1 MGQTIIEVKNL
12 YFLYGNQI
20 ILEDISFKIEKGDFL
35 ALIGPNGGG
44 KTTLIKCIL
53 NLLKPNKGK
62 IFIWGEE
69 NRSFKNWH
77 KIGYVPQRAGDL
89 IDHLTPLTVKDFIF
103 LSFKI
108 YKDFINFT
116 NYKLINEL
124 AEKFGIK
131 TLLNKKI
138 GELSYGQL
146 QRAYLIKA
154 LILNPELLLLDEPFV
169 GLDFFSQEVFY
180 NTLAE
185 FHKKGLTIILV
196 THETWLLTKWITKVA
211 CINQKLYF
219 HGDHESFC
227 VQAKYLEIFQDRHR
241 IEHIHW

>member
-1 MGQTIIEVKNL
+1 MSQPIIEVRNL
-12 YFLYGNQI
+12 YFSYYNQL
-20 ILEDISFKIEKGDFL
+20 ILENISFQIEKGDFL

-53 NLLKPNKGK
+53 NFLKPNKGK

-69 NRSFKNWH
+69 NKNFKKWY

-89 IDHLTPLTVKDFIF
+89 IDHLTPLSVKDFI
-103 LSFKI
+103 LSPFKW
-108 YKDFINFT
+108 YKDLNSINF
-116 NYKLINEL
+116 KLLNEL
-124 AEKFGIK
+124 TEKFGIK
-131 TLLNKKI
+131 SLLNKKL

-146 QRAYLIKA
+146 QRTYLIRA
-154 LILNPELLLLDEPFV
+154 LILNPELLILDEPSV

-185 FHKKGLTIILV
+185 FHQKGLTIILV
-196 THETWLLTKWITKVA
+196 THETWLLTKWINKVA

-227 VQAKYLEIFQDRHR
+227 VQAKYLEMFQERHR